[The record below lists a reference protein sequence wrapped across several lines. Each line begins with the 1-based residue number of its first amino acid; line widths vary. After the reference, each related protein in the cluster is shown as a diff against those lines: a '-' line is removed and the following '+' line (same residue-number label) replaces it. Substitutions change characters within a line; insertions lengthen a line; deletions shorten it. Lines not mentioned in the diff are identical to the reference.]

1 MCVGFGAAASDPF
14 PSFMNLLSLIEVS
27 AEVSAHMPF
36 LQLLFG
42 FAFADTGVV
51 ISDVDAAR
59 LMMPV
64 LQ

>member
-1 MCVGFGAAASDPF
+1 
-14 PSFMNLLSLIEVS
+14 MNLLSLIEVS

-42 FAFADTGVV
+42 FDFADTGVV